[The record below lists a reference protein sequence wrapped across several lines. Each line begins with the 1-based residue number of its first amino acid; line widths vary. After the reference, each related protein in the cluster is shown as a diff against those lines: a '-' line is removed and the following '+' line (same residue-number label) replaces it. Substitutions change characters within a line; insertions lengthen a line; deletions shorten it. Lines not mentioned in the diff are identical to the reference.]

1 MTGRAPYHTIA
12 MPFAVLLV
20 TLTVT
25 AAPAEA
31 GLLEKVKSFTSP
43 RLASAGLIKVI
54 GDYTGGILEEGTALV
69 KEGLSGTIDART
81 YNRRADAFFEE
92 KVQMGVK
99 TFLKDATDNLKL
111 KVSNPLAGLKEKVG
125 DTFLGKAAASVKEKL
140 WATTAEPAASGVTKP
155 DEPYGAVDPRLA
167 LDVNE
172 EETKWYQA
180 ETGILDET
188 PLPRE
193 EIVAYVDESP
203 DSGAYAY
210 GEVDGRG
217 EHVQRACENDWAGC
231 PDDSSNRDLQANV
244 QEHDPWSDIDDG
256 VDEWDDHSAA
266 DCTNVWVD
274 IDADC
279 GDEYHGEG
287 NWSDETDL
295 ANNADDAQEGTYQE
309 AADSVLVEETGSY
322 SDDDSAS
329 DQGYEQALDHL
340 EAAERERQA
349 ELEAETAERE
359 RLARLEAETAERERR
374 AQFEAEIAEQNRQ
387 AQFEAEI
394 AGQNR
399 QARREAEAAEQ
410 ETYGILSGAI
420 MKGLESA
427 GVLERGTGDLIGG
440 FAGLTQGSK
449 GGFARGLNKSLNTLS
464 AGMPNDGTGGLNS
477 SNRGRGLNSG
487 GGAHSCPGQSRI
499 MAKLEQIGTQGSIC
513 GNAREVKRVY
523 PEVLA
528 FYQSCP
534 SADPTGKMA
543 QHIRETITWANET
556 ERQACY

>member
-1 MTGRAPYHTIA
+1 MTGRAPSHTIA

-69 KEGLSGTIDART
+69 KEGLSGTVDAET

-111 KVSNPLAGLKEKVG
+111 KVSNPLAGLKKKMG

-140 WATTAEPAASGVTKP
+140 WATTAEPGGTGVAKP

-172 EETKWYQA
+172 EETEWYQA

-193 EIVAYVDESP
+193 ELVAYVDESP
-203 DSGAYAY
+203 NSGSYAY
-210 GEVDGRG
+210 GEVDGRNEYG
-217 EHVQRACENDWAGC
+217 QRDCENDWAGC
-231 PDDSSNRDLQANV
+231 PDDPSHRDLQAHV

-256 VDEWDDHSAA
+256 ADEWEGSATS
-266 DCTNVWVD
+266 DCKGLWVD
-274 IDADC
+274 IDC
-279 GDEYHGEG
+279 GNEYQGDE

-295 ANNADDAQEGTYQE
+295 ANNADDAQERTYQE
-309 AADSVLVEETGSY
+309 AADSLLVEETGSY

-329 DQGYEQALDHL
+329 DQGYEQALDDL
-340 EAAERERQA
+340 EAAERERLAQ
-349 ELEAETAERE
+349 LEAEAVEQE

-374 AQFEAEIAEQNRQ
+374 AQFEAEIAEQNRL
-387 AQFEAEI
+387 AQFEDEI

-440 FAGLTQGSK
+440 FAGLTQGSR
-449 GGFARGLNKSLNTLS
+449 GGFASGLNKSLNTLS
-464 AGMPNDGTGGLNS
+464 AGMPNDGTGGRS
-477 SNRGRGLNSG
+477 SLSG
-487 GGAHSCPGQSRI
+487 GGSESCPGESSMRAQLEKWGT
-499 MAKLEQIGTQGSIC
+499 KLNGPNGSQC
-513 GNAREVKRVY
+513 TLARDARPVFRQAI
-523 PEVLA
+523 P
-528 FYQSCP
+528 FYQNCP
-534 SADPTGKMA
+534 AADPTGEML
-543 QHIRETITWANET
+543 QFSREMVAWANET
-556 ERQACY
+556 ERAACY

>member
-1 MTGRAPYHTIA
+1 MTGRAPSHTIA

-69 KEGLSGTIDART
+69 KEGLSGTVDART

-172 EETKWYQA
+172 EETEWYQA

-193 EIVAYVDESP
+193 ESSP
-203 DSGAYAY
+203 TSTSRRTAARTPMVKSTGGVSTANGLAKTTGPGVPTIPRTGTFRQTYRNMTP
-210 GEVDGRG
+210 GQTSMTERTNGTTIQ
-217 EHVQRACENDWAGC
+217 QRIARTCGSTLTPTAG
-231 PDDSSNRDLQANV
+231 
-244 QEHDPWSDIDDG
+244 
-256 VDEWDDHSAA
+256 
-266 DCTNVWVD
+266 TN
-274 IDADC
+274 ITAM
-279 GDEYHGEG
+279 G

-349 ELEAETAERE
+349 ELEAETAEQE

-449 GGFARGLNKSLNTLS
+449 GGFASGLNKSLNTLS
-464 AGMPNDGTGGLNS
+464 AGTPNNGTGGLKWQ
-477 SNRGRGLNSG
+477 
-487 GGAHSCPGQSRI
+487 QSWWWI
-499 MAKLEQIGTQGSIC
+499 E
-513 GNAREVKRVY
+513 
-523 PEVLA
+523 
-528 FYQSCP
+528 
-534 SADPTGKMA
+534 
-543 QHIRETITWANET
+543 
-556 ERQACY
+556 

>member
-31 GLLEKVKSFTSP
+31 GLLDKVKSFTP
-43 RLASAGLIKVI
+43 PNLASAGLIKAI
-54 GDYTGGILEEGTALV
+54 GDYTGGVLEEGTALV
-69 KEGLSGTIDART
+69 KEGLSGTVDAGT

-99 TFLKDATDNLKL
+99 TFLKDAGENIKL

-125 DTFLGKAAASVKEKL
+125 NTFLGKAAASVKEKL
-140 WATTAEPAASGVTKP
+140 WATTAEPGGTGVTKP
-155 DEPYGAVDPRLA
+155 DEPYGDVDLRLA

-172 EETKWYQA
+172 EETEWYQA

-203 DSGAYAY
+203 DSGSYAY

-217 EHVQRACENDWAGC
+217 EHIQRDCEHDWAGC
-231 PDDSSNRDLQANV
+231 PDDSSHRDHQANV

-256 VDEWDDHSAA
+256 ADEWEGSATS
-266 DCTNVWVD
+266 DCKGLWVD
-274 IDADC
+274 IDC
-279 GDEYHGEG
+279 GNEYQGDE

-295 ANNADDAQEGTYQE
+295 ANKADDAQEGTYQE
-309 AADSVLVEETGSY
+309 AADRLLVEETGSY
-322 SDDDSAS
+322 SDDNLAS
-329 DQGYEQALDHL
+329 DQGYEQALDDL
-340 EAAERERQA
+340 EAAERERLAQ
-349 ELEAETAERE
+349 LEAEAAEQE

-374 AQFEAEIAEQNRQ
+374 AQLEAEIAEQNQ
-387 AQFEAEI
+387 LAQFEAEI

-440 FAGLTQGSK
+440 FAGLAQGSR
-449 GGFARGLNKSLNTLS
+449 GGFASGLNKSLNTLS
-464 AGMPNDGTGGLNS
+464 AGTPNNGTGGRS
-477 SNRGRGLNSG
+477 SLSG
-487 GGAHSCPGQSRI
+487 GGAQSCPGESSMRAQ
-499 MAKLEQIGTQGSIC
+499 LEQWGTKLNGPNGSQC
-513 GNAREVKRVY
+513 TLARDARPVFRQ
-523 PEVLA
+523 A
-528 FYQSCP
+528 ISFYQNCP
-534 SADPTGKMA
+534 AADPTGEML
-543 QHIRETITWANET
+543 QFSREMIAWANET

>member
-1 MTGRAPYHTIA
+1 
-12 MPFAVLLV
+12 
-20 TLTVT
+20 
-25 AAPAEA
+25 
-31 GLLEKVKSFTSP
+31 
-43 RLASAGLIKVI
+43 
-54 GDYTGGILEEGTALV
+54 
-69 KEGLSGTIDART
+69 
-81 YNRRADAFFEE
+81 
-92 KVQMGVK
+92 MGVK
-99 TFLKDATDNLKL
+99 TFLKDATDILKL

-140 WATTAEPAASGVTKP
+140 WATTAEPGGTGVAMP
-155 DEPYGAVDPRLA
+155 DEPYGAVDRRLA

-172 EETKWYQA
+172 EETEWYQA

-203 DSGAYAY
+203 GSGLYAY

-217 EHVQRACENDWAGC
+217 EHIQRACEHDWAGC
-231 PDDSSNRDLQANV
+231 PDDSSNRDLQAHV

-256 VDEWDDHSAA
+256 VDEWDDSSAA

-279 GDEYHGEG
+279 GDEYHGDG
-287 NWSDETDL
+287 NWSDETTL

-309 AADSVLVEETGSY
+309 AADSLLVEETGSY
-322 SDDDSAS
+322 TDDDSAS
-329 DQGYEQALDHL
+329 DQGYEQALDDL

-349 ELEAETAERE
+349 ELEAETAEQERLAQLEAETAERE
-359 RLARLEAETAERERR
+359 RLAQLEAETAERERR
-374 AQFEAEIAEQNRQ
+374 AQLEAETAERERRAQLETKAAEWERQ
-387 AQFEAEI
+387 EQLAQFEAEI

-440 FAGLTQGSK
+440 FAGLTQGSR
-449 GGFARGLNKSLNTLS
+449 GGFASGLNKSLNTLS
-464 AGMPNDGTGGLNS
+464 AGTPNDGTSGRS
-477 SNRGRGLNSG
+477 SLSG
-487 GGAHSCPGQSRI
+487 GGAQSCPGESSMR
-499 MAKLEQIGTQGSIC
+499 ARLEQWGTKLNGSNGGQC
-513 GNAREVKRVY
+513 TLARDARPVFRQ
-523 PEVLA
+523 A
-528 FYQSCP
+528 ISFYQNCP
-534 SADPTGKMA
+534 AADPTGDML
-543 QHIRETITWANET
+543 QFSREMVAWANET
-556 ERQACY
+556 ERLACADMH

>member
-1 MTGRAPYHTIA
+1 MTRRAPYHTIA

-31 GLLEKVKSFTSP
+31 GLLDKVKSFTP
-43 RLASAGLIKVI
+43 PNLASAGLIKAI

-69 KEGLSGTIDART
+69 KEGLSGTIDAGT

-99 TFLKDATDNLKL
+99 SFLKDATDNLKL
-111 KVSNPLAGLKEKVG
+111 KVSNPLTGLKEKVG

-140 WATTAEPAASGVTKP
+140 WATTAEPGGTGVAKP
-155 DEPYGAVDPRLA
+155 DEPYGAVDLRLA

-172 EETKWYQA
+172 EETEWYQA

-203 DSGAYAY
+203 DSGSYAY

-217 EHVQRACENDWAGC
+217 EHIQRDCEHDWAGC
-231 PDDSSNRDLQANV
+231 PDDSSHRDHQANV

-256 VDEWDDHSAA
+256 ADEWEGSATS
-266 DCTNVWVD
+266 DCKGLWVD
-274 IDADC
+274 IDC
-279 GDEYHGEG
+279 GNEYQGDE

-309 AADSVLVEETGSY
+309 AADRLLVEETGSY
-322 SDDDSAS
+322 SDDNLAS
-329 DQGYEQALDHL
+329 DQGYEQALDDL
-340 EAAERERQA
+340 EAAERERLAQ
-349 ELEAETAERE
+349 LEAEAAEQE
-359 RLARLEAETAERERR
+359 RLARLEAETAEQERR
-374 AQFEAEIAEQNRQ
+374 AQLEAEIAEQNQ
-387 AQFEAEI
+387 LAQFEAEI

-440 FAGLTQGSK
+440 FAGLAQGSRS
-449 GGFARGLNKSLNTLS
+449 GFASGLNKSLNTLS
-464 AGMPNDGTGGLNS
+464 AGTPNNGTGGRS
-477 SNRGRGLNSG
+477 SLSG
-487 GGAHSCPGQSRI
+487 GGAQSCPGESSMRAQ
-499 MAKLEQIGTQGSIC
+499 LEQWGTKLNGPNGSQC
-513 GNAREVKRVY
+513 TLARDARPVFRQ
-523 PEVLA
+523 A
-528 FYQSCP
+528 ISFYQNCP
-534 SADPTGKMA
+534 AADPTGEML
-543 QHIRETITWANET
+543 QFSREMIAWANET

>member
-1 MTGRAPYHTIA
+1 MTGRAPHHTIA

-31 GLLEKVKSFTSP
+31 GLLDKVKSFTPP

-69 KEGLSGTIDART
+69 KEGLSGTVDART

-125 DTFLGKAAASVKEKL
+125 DTFLGKAATSVKEKL
-140 WATTAEPAASGVTKP
+140 WATTAEPGGTGVTKP
-155 DEPYGAVDPRLA
+155 DEPYGAVDRRLA
-167 LDVNE
+167 LDVND
-172 EETKWYQA
+172 EETEWYQA

-193 EIVAYVDESP
+193 EFTYVDESP
-203 DSGAYAY
+203 DSGSYAY

-217 EHVQRACENDWAGC
+217 EHGQRACENDWAGC
-231 PDDSSNRDLQANV
+231 PDDSSNRDRQAHV
-244 QEHDPWSDIDDG
+244 QERNPWSDIDDSA
-256 VDEWDDHSAA
+256 DEWADSTTL
-266 DCTNVWVD
+266 DCTGPWVD
-274 IDADC
+274 IDC
-279 GDEYHGEG
+279 GNEYQDDE
-287 NWSDETDL
+287 NWSGETEL
-295 ANNADDAQEGTYQE
+295 ANKSDDAQEGTYQE

-322 SDDDSAS
+322 SDDDLAS
-329 DQGYEQALDHL
+329 DRGYEQALDDL
-340 EAAERERQA
+340 
-349 ELEAETAERE
+349 ETAEQE
-359 RLARLEAETAERERR
+359 RLARLEAEIT
-374 AQFEAEIAEQNRQ
+374 EQNRQ

-440 FAGLTQGSK
+440 FAGLAQGSK
-449 GGFARGLNKSLNTLS
+449 GGFASGLNKSLNTLS
-464 AGMPNDGTGGLNS
+464 AGTPNNAIAGLNS

-534 SADPTGKMA
+534 SADPTGEMA

>member
-1 MTGRAPYHTIA
+1 
-12 MPFAVLLV
+12 
-20 TLTVT
+20 
-25 AAPAEA
+25 
-31 GLLEKVKSFTSP
+31 
-43 RLASAGLIKVI
+43 
-54 GDYTGGILEEGTALV
+54 
-69 KEGLSGTIDART
+69 
-81 YNRRADAFFEE
+81 
-92 KVQMGVK
+92 MGVK
-99 TFLKDATDNLKL
+99 TFLKDAGENIKL

-125 DTFLGKAAASVKEKL
+125 NTFLGKAATSVKEKL
-140 WATTAEPAASGVTKP
+140 WATTTEGATSGVTKP
-155 DEPYGAVDPRLA
+155 DEPYGAVDRRLA

-172 EETKWYQA
+172 EETEWYQA

-203 DSGAYAY
+203 DSGSYAY

-217 EHVQRACENDWAGC
+217 EHGQRACENDWAGC
-231 PDDSSNRDLQANV
+231 PDDPSNRDLQAHV

-256 VDEWDDHSAA
+256 ADEWEDSTTP
-266 DCTNVWVD
+266 DCTGPWVD
-274 IDADC
+274 IDC
-279 GDEYHGEG
+279 GNEYQGDE

-295 ANNADDAQEGTYQE
+295 ANKSDDAQEGTYQE
-309 AADSVLVEETGSY
+309 AADSLLVEETGSY
-322 SDDDSAS
+322 TDDDLAS
-329 DQGYEQALDHL
+329 DRGYEQALDDL
-340 EAAERERQA
+340 EAAEQ
-349 ELEAETAERE
+349 E

-374 AQFEAEIAEQNRQ
+374 AQLEAEIAEQEQ
-387 AQFEAEI
+387 LAQFEAEI

-449 GGFARGLNKSLNTLS
+449 GGFASGLNKSLNTLS
-464 AGMPNDGTGGLNS
+464 AGTPNNGTGGLNS

-534 SADPTGKMA
+534 SADPTGEMA

>member
-1 MTGRAPYHTIA
+1 MTGRAPSHTIA
-12 MPFAVLLV
+12 IPFAVLLV

-69 KEGLSGTIDART
+69 KEGLSGTVDART

-172 EETKWYQA
+172 EETEWYQA

-203 DSGAYAY
+203 DSGSYDY
-210 GEVDGRG
+210 GEDDGRN
-217 EHVQRACENDWAGC
+217 EHGQWDCENDWAGC

-256 VDEWDDHSAA
+256 ADEWEGSATS
-266 DCTNVWVD
+266 DCKGLWVD
-274 IDADC
+274 IDC
-279 GDEYHGEG
+279 GNEYQGDE
-287 NWSDETDL
+287 NWS
-295 ANNADDAQEGTYQE
+295 
-309 AADSVLVEETGSY
+309 EET
-322 SDDDSAS
+322 DSAS
-329 DQGYEQALDHL
+329 TSDDPKGEPYGERETYADALDGL
-340 EAAERERQA
+340 LGEGETPYSDIDSESDGGGYQEVLAEQEARLAAEAAERERQA
-349 ELEAETAERE
+349 
-359 RLARLEAETAERERR
+359 
-374 AQFEAEIAEQNRQ
+374 Q
-387 AQFEAEI
+387 
-394 AGQNR
+394 
-399 QARREAEAAEQ
+399 REAEAAEHKRQ
-410 ETYGILSGAI
+410 AQREAEAAEHKRQAQLAAT
-420 MKGLESA
+420 A
-427 GVLERGTGDLIGG
+427 GV
-440 FAGLTQGSK
+440 GLTQERQQRAQETDGEVWAAIVDGYRNGSGE
-449 GGFARGLNKSLNTLS
+449 GGIVGVA
-464 AGMPNDGTGGLNS
+464 AGRRTRQDALQAAMLDCQ
-477 SNRGRGLNSG
+477 NSG
-487 GGAHSCPGQSRI
+487 GVNCGQRSGQSAWERRCI
-499 MAKLEQIGTQGSIC
+499 AVAEARWMGYNEMFFNGIGDTRSEAENKAESYCRSEGATGCFIINAKC
-513 GNAREVKRVY
+513 G
-523 PEVLA
+523 
-528 FYQSCP
+528 
-534 SADPTGKMA
+534 
-543 QHIRETITWANET
+543 
-556 ERQACY
+556 

>member
-1 MTGRAPYHTIA
+1 MTRRAPYHTLAI
-12 MPFAVLLV
+12 PFAVLLV
-20 TLTVT
+20 TLTVM
-25 AAPAEA
+25 AAPADA
-31 GLLEKVKSFTSP
+31 GLLDKVKSFTPP
-43 RLASAGLIKVI
+43 RLASAGLIKAI

-69 KEGLSGTIDART
+69 KEGLSGTVDART
-81 YNRRADAFFEE
+81 YNRRADAFFED

-111 KVSNPLAGLKEKVG
+111 KVSNPLAGLKETVG
-125 DTFLGKAAASVKEKL
+125 DTFLGKAATSVKEKL
-140 WATTAEPAASGVTKP
+140 WATTAEPGGTGATQP
-155 DEPYGAVDPRLA
+155 DEPYGDVDRRLA

-172 EETKWYQA
+172 EETEWYQA

-193 EIVAYVDESP
+193 EIVAHVDESP
-203 DSGAYAY
+203 DSGSYAY
-210 GEVDGRG
+210 GEVDGRN
-217 EHVQRACENDWAGC
+217 EYVQRACEHDWAGC
-231 PDDSSNRDLQANV
+231 PDDSPNRDRQANV

-256 VDEWDDHSAA
+256 VDEWEGSATS
-266 DCTNVWVD
+266 DCKGVWVD
-274 IDADC
+274 IDC
-279 GDEYHGEG
+279 GNEYQGDE

-329 DQGYEQALDHL
+329 DQGYAQALDDL

-349 ELEAETAERE
+349 ELEAEAAEQE
-359 RLARLEAETAERERR
+359 RLARLEAETAEQERR
-374 AQFEAEIAEQNRQ
+374 AQL
-387 AQFEAEI
+387 EAEI

-399 QARREAEAAEQ
+399 LAQFEAQAAER
-410 ETYGILSGAI
+410 EMYGALSGGIL
-420 MKGLESA
+420 KGLENA

-449 GGFARGLNKSLNTLS
+449 GGFASGLNKSLNTLS
-464 AGMPNDGTGGLNS
+464 AGTPNDGTGGLNS

-534 SADPTGKMA
+534 SADPTGEMA

>member
-1 MTGRAPYHTIA
+1 MTGKAPSHTLA
-12 MPFAVLLV
+12 RPFAILLV

-31 GLLEKVKSFTSP
+31 GLLDKVKSFTPP
-43 RLASAGLIKVI
+43 RLASVGLIKAI
-54 GDYTGGILEEGTALV
+54 GDYTGGVLEEGTALV
-69 KEGLSGTIDART
+69 KEGLSGTIDAGT

-99 TFLKDATDNLKL
+99 TFLKDAGENIKL

-125 DTFLGKAAASVKEKL
+125 NTFLGKAATSVKEKL
-140 WATTAEPAASGVTKP
+140 WATTAEGATSGVTKP
-155 DEPYGAVDPRLA
+155 DEPYGAVDRRLA

-172 EETKWYQA
+172 EETEWYQA

-203 DSGAYAY
+203 DSGSYAY

-217 EHVQRACENDWAGC
+217 EHGQRACEHDWAGC
-231 PDDSSNRDLQANV
+231 PDDPSNRDLQAHV

-256 VDEWDDHSAA
+256 ADEWKDSTTP
-266 DCTNVWVD
+266 DCTGPWVD
-274 IDADC
+274 IDC
-279 GDEYHGEG
+279 GNEYQGDE

-295 ANNADDAQEGTYQE
+295 ANNADDAQEGTYQG
-309 AADSVLVEETGSY
+309 AADRLLVEETGSY

-329 DQGYEQALDHL
+329 DRGYEQALDDL

-349 ELEAETAERE
+349 EIEAEAAEQE

-374 AQFEAEIAEQNRQ
+374 AQLEAEIAEQNRL

-399 QARREAEAAEQ
+399 QARREAEAAER
-410 ETYGILSGAI
+410 EMYGALSGGIL
-420 MKGLESA
+420 KGLENA

-449 GGFARGLNKSLNTLS
+449 GGFASGLNKSLNTLS
-464 AGMPNDGTGGLNS
+464 AGTPNNAIAGLS
-477 SNRGRGLNSG
+477 GLSG
-487 GGAHSCPGQSRI
+487 GGAESCPGESR
-499 MAKLEQIGTQGSIC
+499 MRAQLEQWGTKLNGSNGGQC
-513 GNAREVKRVY
+513 TLARDARPVFRQ
-523 PEVLA
+523 A
-528 FYQSCP
+528 ISFYQNCP
-534 SADPTGKMA
+534 AADPTGEML
-543 QHIRETITWANET
+543 QFSREMIAWANET

>member
-1 MTGRAPYHTIA
+1 MTGKAPSHTLA
-12 MPFAVLLV
+12 RPFAILLV

-31 GLLEKVKSFTSP
+31 GLLDKVKSFTP
-43 RLASAGLIKVI
+43 PNLASAGLIKAI
-54 GDYTGGILEEGTALV
+54 GDYTGGVLEEGTALV
-69 KEGLSGTIDART
+69 KEGLSGTIDAGA

-140 WATTAEPAASGVTKP
+140 WATTAERAASGVAKP
-155 DEPYGAVDPRLA
+155 DEPYGAVDRRLA
-167 LDVNE
+167 LDVND
-172 EETKWYQA
+172 EETEWYQA

-203 DSGAYAY
+203 GSGAYAY
-210 GEVDGRG
+210 GEVDGRN
-217 EHVQRACENDWAGC
+217 EHSQRACEHDWAGC
-231 PDDSSNRDLQANV
+231 PDDSPNRDLQANV

-256 VDEWDDHSAA
+256 ADEWEGSATS
-266 DCTNVWVD
+266 DCKGLWVD
-274 IDADC
+274 IDC
-279 GDEYHGEG
+279 GNEYQGDE

-295 ANNADDAQEGTYQE
+295 ANKSDDAQEGTYQE

-329 DQGYEQALDHL
+329 DQGYEQALDDL

-349 ELEAETAERE
+349 ELEAEAAEQE

-374 AQFEAEIAEQNRQ
+374 

-449 GGFARGLNKSLNTLS
+449 GGFASGLNKSLNTLS
-464 AGMPNDGTGGLNS
+464 AGTPNNGTGGRS
-477 SNRGRGLNSG
+477 SLSG
-487 GGAHSCPGQSRI
+487 GGAQSCPGESSMRAQ
-499 MAKLEQIGTQGSIC
+499 LEQWGTKLNGPNGGQC
-513 GNAREVKRVY
+513 TLARDARPVFRQ
-523 PEVLA
+523 A
-528 FYQSCP
+528 ISFYQNCP
-534 SADPTGKMA
+534 AADPTGEML
-543 QHIRETITWANET
+543 QFSREMIAWTNET
-556 ERQACY
+556 ERQACN